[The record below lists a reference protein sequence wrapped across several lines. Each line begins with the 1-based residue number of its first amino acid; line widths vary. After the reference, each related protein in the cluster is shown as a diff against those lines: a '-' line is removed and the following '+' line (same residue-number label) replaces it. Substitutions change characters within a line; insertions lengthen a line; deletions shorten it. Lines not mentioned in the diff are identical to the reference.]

1 MRITKLFF
9 QRVAAGIILLTC
21 VACIAPTPQID
32 KHFGEAVSLI
42 NAQQVMHPGAGAN
55 TNPVAGIDGVAGKS
69 AYDQYQ
75 KSFREPAPPSNS
87 FAIGIGGK

>member
-1 MRITKLFF
+1 MRITKYLLLGS
-9 QRVAAGIILLTC
+9 AAATLLLTC

-32 KHFGEAVSLI
+32 KHFGEAVSLLK
-42 NAQQVMHPGAGAN
+42 AQQILHPGAGAN
-55 TNPVAGIDGVAGKS
+55 ANPVTGIDGVAGKS

-75 KSFREPAPPSNS
+75 KSYREPAPQSNS